1 MSSHAGIGYRQD
13 GAIVVTLALIL
24 FLLVGFM
31 GIALD
36 LGHLFVIRTELQ
48 TAMDACALAGAQE
61 LNGASDA
68 LTRATNAGIAA
79 GNANGVNMQSTTWSG
94 QPMVSAADISFSDK
108 NQSTTTTA
116 SLARYMSCGHTQ
128 AGTRTP
134 QLRMLGVALNSSVLA
149 ATMNV
154 GAYAQ
159 ATTAPVQSTCPV
171 PLALR
176 PKSGGASPDYGFTV
190 GDWVILLSKSGGSAP
205 GEIGWANLDG
215 STSASETAN
224 ELNGYCGTKVG
235 SQLGTPGVQ
244 SSVGPVWNARFGI
257 YKNNDGP
264 SVHPPDFTGYV
275 YTKPGSNPVTNPG
288 TWAQGSNAYP
298 DFLLKR
304 QQFAACAASVGNC
317 ETATNLS
324 LNSYKT
330 IASAGPG
337 GDFQTYGSNRRIVI
351 VPVVNASSQVID
363 FACMLMLQP
372 IPSPFDDVK
381 LEYRGN
387 ASDPASPCTANGL
400 PGGAAGPLVPV
411 LVR

>member
-1 MSSHAGIGYRQD
+1 MHSHAGISHRQG
-13 GAIVVTLALIL
+13 GAFVVTLALIL

-61 LNGASDA
+61 LDGEPDA
-68 LTRATNAGIAA
+68 LTRATNAGITA
-79 GNANGVNMQSTTWSG
+79 GNANGVNMQSATWSG
-94 QPMVSAADISFSDK
+94 QPMISAADISFRDK
-108 NQSTTTTA
+108 NQSTTNTA

-134 QLRMLGVALNSSVLA
+134 QLRMLGVALNASTFT

-154 GAYAQ
+154 AAYAE
-159 ATTAPVQSTCPV
+159 ATTAPAQSACPV
-171 PLALR
+171 PLALT
-176 PKSGGASPDYGFTV
+176 PKSGSAGPDYGFAK
-190 GDWVILLSKSGGSAP
+190 GDWVTLLSKNGGTSP
-205 GEIGWANLDG
+205 GEIGWANLNG

-244 SSVGPVWNARFGI
+244 SSVGDVWNARFGI

-264 SVHPPDFTGYV
+264 SANNPDYTGYV
-275 YTKPGSNPVTNPG
+275 YTSVKSG
-288 TWAQGSNAYP
+288 TWTQGNNAYP
-298 DFLLKR
+298 DFVLKR
-304 QQFAACAASVGNC
+304 QAFAACAASVKDCTN
-317 ETATNLS
+317 ATGLS

-330 IASAGPG
+330 IASPGSG
-337 GDFQTYGSNRRIVI
+337 GDFQTYGRNRRLVV
-351 VPVVNASSQVID
+351 VPVVNAGNQVID
-363 FACMLMLQP
+363 FVCMLMLQP
-372 IPSPFDDVK
+372 IPSPFDDVQ

-387 ASDPASPCTANGL
+387 ASDPASPCTTNGL